1 VTRSTALRPATRTC
15 ALLAFLALAG
25 GCSRPG
31 GEDDDDAFLPRER
44 DDFAADADA
53 DTYAGP
59 APLAVHFSAKTI
71 NGTAPVVYAWDFDDR
86 SSSTQ
91 QNPAHTFRRPGWYLV
106 TMDARDGAG
115 KSYRINLQLHAW
127 KASEWRRLQKRPDPR
142 IVARSLRALE
152 RKRLRKGWTQPAATP
167 PG

>member
-1 VTRSTALRPATRTC
+1 VTRRTALRPGKLAC
-15 ALLAFLALAG
+15 ALLAFLALAAS
-25 GCSRPG
+25 CSQPG
-31 GEDDDDAFLPRER
+31 GEDDDDSFLPRER

-71 NGTAPVVYAWDFDDR
+71 NGTAPVVYAWDFDDH
-86 SSSTQ
+86 SGSAQ

-115 KSYRINLQLHAW
+115 RSYPINLQLHAW
-127 KASEWRRLQKRPDPR
+127 KPSEWRRLQKRTDPR

-152 RKRLRKGWTQPAATP
+152 RKRSRKGWTQPATTL